1 MIDAAQMRAARALL
15 NWKQT
20 TLAEISGV
28 SLAGIKNIESGAGD
42 PSLRTMQAILE
53 AFQKAGV
60 FFLKEG
66 ENSSGGRGV
75 RFK

>member
-20 TLAEISGV
+20 TLAEMSGV
-28 SLAGIKNIESGAGD
+28 SLAGIKNIESGASD
-42 PSLRTMQAILE
+42 PSPRTMQAILK
-53 AFQKAGV
+53 AFEEAGV

-66 ENSSGGRGV
+66 ETSSGGRGV
-75 RFK
+75 RFR